1 MYMQAAPVTGTAG
14 LDNDTNNIN
23 DLESWRYRPGL
34 RLDPDRDRSSAV
46 NDDINDHR
54 DSGQVRDCR
63 GLVLNTAMTIGQF
76 LGPNGDVSSTSHLR
90 VKGKQPLTQ
99 EELDIEVR
107 LYRCCQRSSMSI
119 KKKYQR
125 QMTE

>member
-14 LDNDTNNIN
+14 LDNGTNNIN
-23 DLESWRYRPGL
+23 TFKSWRHRPGL
-34 RLDPDRDRSSAV
+34 RLDSDKKWSSAV

-63 GLVLNTAMTIGQF
+63 GLVFNTAMTIGQF
-76 LGPNGDVSSTSHLR
+76 LGPSGDMSNTGHLR

-99 EELDIEVR
+99 EELDTEVR
-107 LYRCCQRSSMSI
+107 LYRCC
-119 KKKYQR
+119 
-125 QMTE
+125 